1 MTDRLWRNFLLCQL
15 ALPPRIYSTAAR
27 SRSRWSLSRS
37 RSFSLWLSLSLST
50 IAAVALWWEGCP
62 VGSEKEKTQKQKGGY
77 NQTALYICCTLTGP
91 AALQLGIADR
101 DMITLM
107 CNYCTDIQMYMN
119 NTGINPLTKTFNLI
133 HTSVI
138 HLFHWNGA
146 GSHGWGGSAK
156 LSKTNNDI
164 TKHITKKPAHKQTC
178 CTSLFVYKNSSVY
191 TGFYAIC
198 FCCNS
203 QRLQQIQS

>member
-1 MTDRLWRNFLLCQL
+1 MTLPEKIGRIHQFVIDWEEQTYDRQIIVTEFPSVCQL

-62 VGSEKEKTQKQKGGY
+62 VGSEKEKTQKQNGVTTK
-77 NQTALYICCTLTGP
+77 TALYICCTLKGP
-91 AALQLGIADR
+91 SALLLGIADR

-119 NTGINPLTKTFNLI
+119 NTGINPLTKTFHLI
-133 HTSVI
+133 H
-138 HLFHWNGA
+138 A
-146 GSHGWGGSAK
+146 
-156 LSKTNNDI
+156 
-164 TKHITKKPAHKQTC
+164 
-178 CTSLFVYKNSSVY
+178 SVY
-191 TGFYAIC
+191 YYSFSTEMVLVHTDGGEVQS
-198 FCCNS
+198 S
-203 QRLQQIQS
+203 QRQTMT